1 VANNLIQIDISAPN
15 AENIEKAFNDKIQ
28 TYTELIYKIKWEL
41 HIEQMAITLTD
52 FSASGA
58 MPKIIGYTIV

>member
-28 TYTELIYKIKWEL
+28 TYTKLIYKIKWEL

-52 FSASGA
+52 FQHLVPC
-58 MPKIIGYTIV
+58 PK